1 LLKKHLVICLKQ
13 VLDTKMDNEIKYPEL
28 TKPKFFNE
36 PYDYR
41 NIENVGKYRG
51 VGEAGKVGLNN
62 STSIDAM
69 PPKKNEMLVPRDH
82 KG

>member
-1 LLKKHLVICLKQ
+1 
-13 VLDTKMDNEIKYPEL
+13 MDKEIKYPEL
-28 TKPKFFNE
+28 TEPKFFNE

-41 NIENVGKYRG
+41 NIENVGEYCG
-51 VGEAGKVGLNN
+51 VGEAGKVGMRN

-69 PPKKNEMLVPRDH
+69 PPTKKTMLVPRDH

>member
-1 LLKKHLVICLKQ
+1 
-13 VLDTKMDNEIKYPEL
+13 MDNEIKYPEL
-28 TKPKFFNE
+28 TNPKFFQE

-51 VGEAGKVGLNN
+51 VGEAGKVGLMN
-62 STSIDAM
+62 SDSIDAM
-69 PPKKNEMLVPRDH
+69 PPTKKNMKVPRDH

>member
-1 LLKKHLVICLKQ
+1 
-13 VLDTKMDNEIKYPEL
+13 MDNEIKYPEL
-28 TKPKFFNE
+28 TKPKFFDE

-41 NIENVGKYRG
+41 NIENVGEYRG
-51 VGEAGKVGLNN
+51 VGQAGKIGMRN

-69 PPKKNEMLVPRDH
+69 PPKKSDMLVPRDH